1 MQTQDMVQVKVLYTE
16 GCANT
21 PPTVQRIRE
30 VAAELGI
37 HIALTQVLVSTT
49 EEAEAHR
56 FLGSPTVQVN
66 GLDLDPAVRG
76 VRDFGFT

>member
-37 HIALTQVLVSTT
+37 PIALTQVLVSTP

>member
-1 MQTQDMVQVKVLYTE
+1 MREQNVIEVKVVYTD

-30 VAAELGI
+30 VAAELNVPI
-37 HIALTQVLVSTT
+37 DLVQVLVQTL

-66 GLDLDPAVRG
+66 GLDIDPTVRG
-76 VRDFGFT
+76 VREFGFT

>member
-1 MQTQDMVQVKVLYTE
+1 MRTEGAIQVKVLYTE

-21 PPTVQRIRE
+21 PPTVERIRE
-30 VAAELGI
+30 VAAELGVPI
-37 HIALTQVLVSTT
+37 DLVQVLVQTL

-66 GLDLDPAVRG
+66 GLDIDPAVRG
-76 VRDFGFT
+76 VREFGFT